1 MAEMRGS
8 YGQKDLYERANKE
21 LRRDLIALSA

>member
-8 YGQKDLYERANKE
+8 YGQKDFHERANKE